1 MYYGFISLL
10 LAVSFVDI
18 FFHRGFGVA
27 PMALLFV
34 ALKLQADRAADIL
47 IRKGLSK
54 PVSEY
59 EPPAEEPMESWMPP
73 PEKDPFASSYQEPLR
88 LEAPKRAETQTGA
101 NKAAK
106 APKRDTK
113 PAEPKKKA
121 PYRAPKFHGTPHEVL
136 GLDPDANTNMI
147 KKAFRHWI
155 KEFHPDHAKP
165 GQEMQRA
172 TDRAR
177 HLNQAKESLL
187 DRRRQMRKAA

>member
-1 MYYGFISLL
+1 MYYGFLSLL

-47 IRKGLSK
+47 IKRGLSR

-73 PEKDPFASSYQEPLR
+73 PEKDPFSSAFQEPLR
-88 LEAPKRAETQTGA
+88 LEAPKRAEA
-101 NKAAK
+101 KKEAK
-106 APKRDTK
+106 AETPRK

-121 PYRAPKFHGTPHEVL
+121 PFRAPKFHGAPHEVL
-136 GLDPDANTNMI
+136 GLDLDANTNMI

-165 GQEMQRA
+165 GRDAQRA

-177 HLNQAKESLL
+177 HLNQAKDSLL
-187 DRRRQMRKAA
+187 DRRKQMRKAA

>member
-10 LAVSFVDI
+10 IAVSFVDI

-34 ALKLQADRAADIL
+34 ALKLQADRAADIFL
-47 IRKGLSK
+47 RKGLGK
-54 PVSEY
+54 PASE
-59 EPPAEEPMESWMPP
+59 PQEEPMESWMPP
-73 PEKDPFASSYQEPLR
+73 PEKDPFACSYKEPLR
-88 LEAPKRAETQTGA
+88 LEAPKRAETKSEA
-101 NKAAK
+101 HAEAK
-106 APKRDTK
+106 EAKREPK

-121 PYRAPKFHGTPHEVL
+121 PYRAPKFHGAPHEVL
-136 GLDPDANTNMI
+136 GVDPDANTNMI

-165 GQEMQRA
+165 GKETQRA
-172 TDRAR
+172 TERSR